1 MNNTRILLI
10 DDDKSLCTLL
20 TMNLNDAG
28 YKVTSSTDGKESLDL
43 IEKEIFNI
51 IITDLRIDTVT
62 GFDILKKVK
71 TLSPSTEVIMVT
83 GHGSVEDAVNAMKK
97 GAFNYITKPVD
108 LDELNLLIQKALEKQ
123 KLTDEVKNLRSQL
136 EKEISLKNIIAVSPK
151 MRSVIEMINRIA
163 DSDATVLLEGESGT
177 GKEVIAKAIHNNSLR
192 KSGPFVAINCGA
204 MPENLLES
212 ELFGHVRG
220 AFTGAN
226 NTKKGL
232 FEEANNG
239 TIFLDEVG
247 ETSQIFQVKL
257 LRVLQENEIRRVG
270 DTKDI
275 PIKVRVLAAS
285 NRVLKKLVTENIFR
299 KDLYYRLRVIPIYL
313 PPLRERKEDIL
324 SLTDFFLTRFSERFG
339 KQKLK
344 ISKDVQQKLEHYLWP
359 GNVRELENT
368 IERALILSREDELQS
383 DDILLEE
390 SDSKVSQD
398 SSELIKLT
406 LKEIEERHIKLVLED
421 CSWHLTKTAKRLKI
435 GYNTLWRR
443 MKDYGLSK

>member
-1 MNNTRILLI
+1 
-10 DDDKSLCTLL
+10 
-20 TMNLNDAG
+20 MNLKDAG
-28 YKVTSSTDGKESLDL
+28 YKVTSSTDGKESLNL

-51 IITDLRIDTVT
+51 VITDLRIDTVT

-71 TLSPSTEVIMVT
+71 NIFPSTEVIMIT

-177 GKEVIAKAIHNNSLR
+177 GKEIIAKAIHNNSLR
-192 KSGPFVAINCGA
+192 KSGPFIAINCGA

-232 FEEANNG
+232 FEVANNG

-270 DTKDI
+270 DTRDI

-324 SLTDFFLTRFSERFG
+324 SLADFFLTRFSERYG
-339 KQKLK
+339 KKKLQ

-383 DDILLEE
+383 YDILLEE
-390 SDSKVSQD
+390 SGSEVSQD

-421 CSWHLTKTAKRLKI
+421 CAWHLTKTAKRLKI

-443 MKDYGLSK
+443 MKEYGISK

>member
-1 MNNTRILLI
+1 
-10 DDDKSLCTLL
+10 
-20 TMNLNDAG
+20 
-28 YKVTSSTDGKESLDL
+28 
-43 IEKEIFNI
+43 
-51 IITDLRIDTVT
+51 
-62 GFDILKKVK
+62 
-71 TLSPSTEVIMVT
+71 
-83 GHGSVEDAVNAMKK
+83 
-97 GAFNYITKPVD
+97 
-108 LDELNLLIQKALEKQ
+108 
-123 KLTDEVKNLRSQL
+123 
-136 EKEISLKNIIAVSPK
+136 

-247 ETSQIFQVKL
+247 ETSQTFQVKL

-285 NRVLKKLVTENIFR
+285 NRELKKLVTENIFR

-339 KQKLK
+339 KQKLQ
-344 ISKDVQQKLEHYLWP
+344 ISKHAQQKLEHYLWP

-368 IERALILSREDELQS
+368 IERALILSREDELEP

-390 SDSKVSQD
+390 SGPEVSQD
-398 SSELIKLT
+398 K
-406 LKEIEERHIKLVLED
+406 V
-421 CSWHLTKTAKRLKI
+421 
-435 GYNTLWRR
+435 NP
-443 MKDYGLSK
+443 